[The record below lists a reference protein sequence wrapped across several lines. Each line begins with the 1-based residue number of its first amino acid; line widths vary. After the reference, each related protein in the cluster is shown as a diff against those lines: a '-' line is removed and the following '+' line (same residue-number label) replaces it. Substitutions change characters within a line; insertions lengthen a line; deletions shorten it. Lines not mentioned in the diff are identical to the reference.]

1 MATTKDRFRDQENLA
16 AATAR
21 LCARYGADAVIAEAT
36 KCKNRRYRCGPLV
49 RRTGKGNRDREIGHI
64 LLEIARRLEQDP
76 ALRDHT
82 AANDVVCSERDSGY
96 WNANWTIVYKLDD
109 RLKNVAK
116 GYVRR
121 FLKEERLHRSRYL
134 MTVAS
139 EANRSKVDHM
149 YTDYL
154 IKIGKDNLNE
164 PRSETD
170 ISEDFLNALRE
181 VVSDDVRRDRE
192 LTSATVVPMTAAG

>member
-36 KCKNRRYRCGPLV
+36 KCKNRRYRFQRIGV
-49 RRTGKGNRDREIGHI
+49 QKTGKGNRDREIGHV
-64 LLEIARRLEQDP
+64 LFELARRLEQDP

-82 AANDVVCSERDSGY
+82 AANDVVCSERDSAL
-96 WNANWTIVYKLDD
+96 WNANWTIVHKLDEGL
-109 RLKNVAK
+109 RNVAK

-134 MTVAS
+134 MAVAS
-139 EANRSKVDHM
+139 EANRSKVHQM
-149 YTDYL
+149 CTEYL
-154 IKIGKDNLNE
+154 IKIGKDNLL
-164 PRSETD
+164 PSSETD

-181 VVSDDVRRDRE
+181 VVADDVRRDRE
-192 LTSATVVPMTAAG
+192 LTKTR

>member
-1 MATTKDRFRDQENLA
+1 MSPRVPRIGDQRADRAHDDLVGQ
-16 AATAR
+16 
-21 LCARYGADAVIAEAT
+21 VH
-36 KCKNRRYRCGPLV
+36 RRASL
-49 RRTGKGNRDREIGHI
+49 DS
-64 LLEIARRLEQDP
+64 
-76 ALRDHT
+76 
-82 AANDVVCSERDSGY
+82 VCSERDSGY

-134 MTVAS
+134 MAVAS

-192 LTSATVVPMTAAG
+192 LTRMR